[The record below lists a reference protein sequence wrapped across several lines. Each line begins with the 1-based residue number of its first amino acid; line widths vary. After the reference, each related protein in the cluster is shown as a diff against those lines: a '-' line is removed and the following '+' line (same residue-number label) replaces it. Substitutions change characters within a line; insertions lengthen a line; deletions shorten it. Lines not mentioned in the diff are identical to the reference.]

1 MASRSALG
9 ATWRMRYG
17 SVAAAGAVAT
27 APAAT
32 SFGLVVRVGYGKAAA
47 HQPVHI
53 VHLGALD
60 ILGAQRVD
68 QNAHAFKFGN
78 AIVVAGLVVQ
88 GHAVR
93 RPGAAHAADENAQR
107 VVGLT
112 RLFE

>member
-32 SFGLVVRVGYGKAAA
+32 RFGLVVRVGYGEAAA

-60 ILGAQRVD
+60 VLGAQWVN

-78 AIVVAGLVVQ
+78 AVIVTRLVVQ
-88 GHAVR
+88 GHAVGG
-93 RPGAAHAADENAQR
+93 PGAAHATDKNA
-107 VVGLT
+107 
-112 RLFE
+112 